1 MPAASVTAETAIT
14 AECVRQCLVR
24 GLAVEQLAA
33 PARLRGP
40 CREVDDERFP
50 NRRIDRCLW
59 LVADPQDLWD
69 RFNKHPVQAA
79 AMTFDVAE
87 KRVVATAPAHRIF
100 RAYWGLTISHA
111 NRNYATKL
119 SIALITA
126 CKSDGKIVAF
136 RPNATPSVL

>member
-14 AECVRQCLVR
+14 AECVRQFLVR

-33 PARLRGP
+33 PARLRGA

-59 LVADPQDLWD
+59 LVADPQALWD
-69 RFNKHPVQAA
+69 RFNKAQQ
-79 AMTFDVAE
+79 
-87 KRVVATAPAHRIF
+87 RVMATAPAYRIF
-100 RAYWGLTISHA
+100 RAYWGLTISHT

-126 CKSDGKIVAF
+126 CKSDGEIVDF